1 MKKILLITLVGTI
14 FAVAS
19 ANACDTCA
27 KHTHKADGTHEACA
41 ADCDKKCCAE
51 TKAACC
57 AEGCTKPCCAEKKA
71 ACKEGC
77 TKPCCAEKA
86 DTAAKAEAAAPCCE
100 AILGKAA

>member
-51 TKAACC
+51 SKAACK
-57 AEGCTKPCCAEKKA
+57 EGCDKKCCAEKKA

-77 TKPCCAEKA
+77 TKPCCAKKA
-86 DTAAKAEAAAPCCE
+86 DTAAKPEGAAPCCE